1 MEKNYI
7 IKLTLALYRVTELF
21 PAKEPLKFF
30 LREKAD
36 EILADFVC
44 GERKSKFSESILE
57 DIEILQNYFKIAEK
71 QNWVDEKNFLVLERE
86 YVKISRWVK
95 EPKELKES
103 KKGKTQ
109 EKMSLMEENYDNKRR
124 EKILEILRK
133 KRKAQ
138 TGEFEKFFPEV
149 TKRTLRR
156 DFQYLLDKRLV
167 KRVGNANRTF
177 YKLSH

>member
-30 LREKAD
+30 LREKAN

-44 GERKSKFSESILE
+44 GERKSESFENILKN
-57 DIEILQNYFKIAEK
+57 IEILQNYFKIAK
-71 QNWVDEKNFLVLERE
+71 RQNWVDEKNFLVLERE
-86 YVKISRWVK
+86 YEKINRWVK
-95 EPKELKES
+95 EPKEPKEP
-103 KKGKTQ
+103 KRGKTQ
-109 EKMSLMEENYDNKRR
+109 EKMSLKEESCDNERR
-124 EKILEILRK
+124 EKILEILKK

-156 DFQYLLDKRLV
+156 DFQYLLDRRLV
-167 KRVGNANRTF
+167 KRVGNGSRTF